1 MSEGSEGRKAIPKH
15 KQEFSEFSRDKQRGK
30 ENISFR

>member
-1 MSEGSEGRKAIPKH
+1 MNEGNEGRIAIPKH
-15 KQEFSEFSRDKQRGK
+15 KQELSEFSRDKQRGK